1 MRRPDLLVVA
11 GASADRRASASRIVW
26 IAAAAI
32 VVLVLTVQ
40 PFSNTDVWWHLA
52 LGRLITTAGIPAH
65 EPFSFLPAAHAW
77 VGQQWLYEVTIAG
90 LVGAGGAGLASLVMG

>member
-1 MRRPDLLVVA
+1 MKRPELA
-11 GASADRRASASRIVW
+11 RDRRRRARTPCKPAGRLAW

-40 PFSNTDVWWHLA
+40 PFSNTDVWWNLA
-52 LGRLITTAGIPAH
+52 LGRLITTSGIPAH

-77 VGQQWLYEVTIAG
+77 VGQQWLYEVTLAG
-90 LVGAGGAGLASLVMG
+90 LVGAGAPGSPRW